1 MSNLDPSNFCSCG
14 QPPTLVTTHHD
25 ELSDESASDLSLS
38 INSLLSLDIQDF
50 ALFREQKSHPDNQ
63 EKTTLDITM
72 SQTEE
77 KISKQQEIIDTQGQR
92 IEELLKMIQ
101 EMKDETESKINKLI
115 QIVSKLT
122 THQAHNDSKR
132 KIMQRAVGHQ

>member
-1 MSNLDPSNFCSCG
+1 
-14 QPPTLVTTHHD
+14 
-25 ELSDESASDLSLS
+25 
-38 INSLLSLDIQDF
+38 
-50 ALFREQKSHPDNQ
+50 
-63 EKTTLDITM
+63 M

-122 THQAHNDSKR
+122 TIQKGR
-132 KIMQRAVGHQ
+132 